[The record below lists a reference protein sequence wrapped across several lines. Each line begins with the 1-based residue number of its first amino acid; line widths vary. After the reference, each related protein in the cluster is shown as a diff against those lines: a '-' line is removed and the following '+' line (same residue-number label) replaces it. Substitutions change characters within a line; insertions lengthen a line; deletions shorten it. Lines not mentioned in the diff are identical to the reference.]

1 MIVGICTNEVWT
13 MRELSMLFNSYVFLF
28 QFLPIVFLL
37 FRALHRFRT
46 AAFLMIIFA
55 SLYFY
60 AYWNS
65 DLLYVIIS
73 SIALNYGLV
82 KLLRARPRKWL
93 LVIGIAVNLGI
104 LGYYKYAGFF
114 VETISDL
121 FGFGLNIPNIMLPLA
136 ISFFTFQQVA
146 YLVDTYRGETEG
158 HSFLEY
164 VWFIVFFPQLIA
176 GPIVR
181 HQEMFHQFR
190 DKALLRLNMEN
201 IEKGLTIFFIGLFKK
216 TVIADTLAHWVN
228 DGFSQSAQ
236 LNVVD
241 GWITAL
247 AYTFQLYFDFSGY
260 CDMAIGLALLFNI
273 RLPINF
279 DSPYKALNI
288 QQFWQK
294 WHMTLNRFLT
304 HYVYIPLGGS
314 RTGKKRTYLNI
325 MIVFLIS
332 GLWHGAGWTFIFWGF
347 LHGAASVICR
357 MWKQLGLKMPRA
369 LAWGLTFLFVVC
381 AWVFFRA
388 GSMEEAWNVLS
399 AMARIDQLTFAL
411 IWQNKYIL
419 FGLFLLLLVVL
430 FARNSI
436 AIMNDHHAGWRR
448 TLFVASLAAVAIL
461 HLDQVSEFI
470 YFNF

>member
-121 FGFGLNIPNIMLPLA
+121 FGLGLNIPNIMLPLA

>member
-121 FGFGLNIPNIMLPLA
+121 FGLGLDIPNIMLPLA

>member
-1 MIVGICTNEVWT
+1 
-13 MRELSMLFNSYVFLF
+13 MLFNSYVFLF

-121 FGFGLNIPNIMLPLA
+121 FGLGLNIPNIMLPLA